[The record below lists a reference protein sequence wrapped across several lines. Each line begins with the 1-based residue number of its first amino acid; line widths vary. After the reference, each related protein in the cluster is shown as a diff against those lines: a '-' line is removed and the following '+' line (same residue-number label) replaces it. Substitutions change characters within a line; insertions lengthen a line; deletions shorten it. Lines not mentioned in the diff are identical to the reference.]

1 VTIKNAEGLLF
12 QKLVESKIEP
22 TFSLEIT
29 EFISRKI
36 LVGSTVERPVIVPV
50 TLSPIYLDEVLAA
63 AGGITATDQSEA
75 SVRLY
80 RNGTLYQIPLSHLYA
95 DTGQTKLRLVDG
107 DTVFVDMRH
116 DLARAQ
122 DFSQQQLMLV
132 DLWQRAR
139 QTALEE
145 LKTEVALHRAIMD
158 DARNNHIKRIE
169 LGSDNR
175 D

>member
-1 VTIKNAEGLLF
+1 MQELSGLLAAQNGRRGYTVQDGESINIPNVGRVKNAGMTIKNAEGLLF

-29 EFISRKI
+29 EFNSRKI
-36 LVGSTVERPVIVPV
+36 SVGGAVERPVIVPV
-50 TLSPIYLDEVLAA
+50 TVSPIYLDEVLAA

-107 DTVFVDMRH
+107 DTVFVDTRH

-122 DFSQQQLMLV
+122 DFFQQQLMAFH
-132 DLWQRAR
+132 Q
-139 QTALEE
+139 
-145 LKTEVALHRAIMD
+145 
-158 DARNNHIKRIE
+158 
-169 LGSDNR
+169 
-175 D
+175 